1 MQFLQDLDSDQEVN
15 VKLWSHVIWK
25 VNILIWLAELARDL
39 TVHTEKGEKSYGW
52 VHQ

>member
-25 VNILIWLAELARDL
+25 VNTLIWSAELARVL
-39 TVHTEKGEKSYGW
+39 TAHTEKGEKS
-52 VHQ
+52 